1 MRQTILPIPLCIVV
15 MFLSVTAA
23 GCVPLVVGAAAG
35 AGSVAYAKGVLEKGF
50 DKSVEALHRA
60 SVKGIKDLK
69 LFIVSDEARR
79 HTSKVVFEFDDGQKG
94 EVTIKAMTE
103 QSAKMKIRVGIFG
116 DEVKSQMVLNAIQKH
131 L

>member
-1 MRQTILPIPLCIVV
+1 MTRYFNPTILAVL
-15 MFLSVTAA
+15 LSAALVTAQ

-35 AGSVAYAKGVLEKGF
+35 AGGVAYAKGVLEKGF

-69 LFIVSDEARR
+69 LFIISDKARR

-94 EVTIKAMTE
+94 EITISAMTE

>member
-1 MRQTILPIPLCIVV
+1 MRRFFLNITLMITI
-15 MFLSVTAA
+15 VTAA

-35 AGSVAYAKGVLEKGF
+35 AGGVAYAKGVLEKGF

-69 LFIVSDEARR
+69 LFIISDEAHR